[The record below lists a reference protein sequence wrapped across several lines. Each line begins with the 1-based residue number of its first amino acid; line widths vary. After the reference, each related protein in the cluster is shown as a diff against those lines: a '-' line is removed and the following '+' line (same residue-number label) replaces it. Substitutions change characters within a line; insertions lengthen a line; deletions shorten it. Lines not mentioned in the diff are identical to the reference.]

1 MNIGFQLKEL
11 RKVRG
16 ISLRSLAKKV
26 GVSASFISQVEQDK
40 CQPSLETLR
49 KISQALDVPTSY
61 LLEAEQG
68 ELSPSKEVVEI
79 RLPNRLQY
87 LSTLAGFVG
96 NVCQIHEVPE
106 EDIDDI
112 LLAVDEASSNIIK
125 HAYQVGSINYFR
137 VRISIDRELVQ
148 VDLLD
153 QGKEF
158 NPLEIP
164 HPTHMRGI
172 TEEAE
177 ERDLSLGI
185 HIMKKVMDDV
195 HYRYSP
201 NEGNDLTLIK
211 KISQSKGSGQ

>member
-1 MNIGFQLKEL
+1 MNIGFQLREL

-61 LLEAEQG
+61 LLEVEQDG
-68 ELSPSKEVVEI
+68 LSPSKEVVEI

-87 LSTLAGFVG
+87 LSTVAGFVG
-96 NVCQIHEVPE
+96 NICHIHEVPE
-106 EDIDDI
+106 DDIEDI

-125 HAYQVGSINYFR
+125 YAYQVGSINYFR

-148 VDLLD
+148 IDLLD

-158 NPLEIP
+158 NPLEVPPP
-164 HPTHMRGI
+164 HMKGI

-177 ERDLSLGI
+177 ERDLGLGI
-185 HIMKKVMDDV
+185 HIMKKVVDDV

-201 NEGNDLTLIK
+201 NEGNYLTLIK
-211 KISQSKGSGQ
+211 KISQSKGNGQ

>member
-61 LLEAEQG
+61 LLEAEQDQ
-68 ELSPSKEVVEI
+68 LSPSKEFVEI

-87 LSTLAGFVG
+87 LSALAGFVG

-106 EDIDDI
+106 EDIEDI

-125 HAYQVGSINYFR
+125 YAYQVGSVNYFR

-164 HPTHMRGI
+164 HPPMKGI

-177 ERDLSLGI
+177 ERELSLGI
-185 HIMKKVMDDV
+185 QIMKKVMDDV

-201 NEGNDLTLIK
+201 NEGNYLTLIK